1 MDSGLAPRGAPR
13 NDEDASNCLSL
24 DSISAA
30 APDLPVAL
38 IGRRGA
44 RLIASPNH
52 GHNRGHPVLD
62 KEGRF
67 AIVTNVGRG
76 ERWTLLVR
84 ETSDLKADGEVVWF

>member
-1 MDSGLAPRGAPR
+1 M
-13 NDEDASNCLSL
+13 
-24 DSISAA
+24 I
-30 APDLPVAL
+30 V
-38 IGRRGA
+38 
-44 RLIASPNH
+44 SPNH
-52 GHNRGHPVLD
+52 GHNPGHPVLD